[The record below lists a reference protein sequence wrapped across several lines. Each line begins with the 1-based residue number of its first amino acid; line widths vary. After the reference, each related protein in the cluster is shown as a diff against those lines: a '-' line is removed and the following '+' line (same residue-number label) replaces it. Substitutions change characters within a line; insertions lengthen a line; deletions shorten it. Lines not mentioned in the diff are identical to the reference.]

1 MKMRSGHIAFVI
13 VLILAAFVAYA
24 VWRSQHMSGAT
35 NTLDELVS
43 IETTDPGSYAVI
55 NVKQTDFDMGVIAN
69 NTTAEARL
77 PVFNVGKAPLRL
89 GNVHSTCACTQGII
103 PFGQDTIPPGGEGY
117 ILVKANPARIPGF
130 DSHKTLIIMSN
141 DPKKPSLEVTV
152 HLKIDPEFSLT
163 PPEADFGT
171 VAKGQ
176 TPEIAFSLK
185 SLSKEPVEITDV
197 SEHTG
202 DAKEAKPEM
211 LLFSFQKQPENEWT
225 TPGQPEYRITARLAP
240 HVPPGP
246 FEQRF
251 AIHTNIKR
259 MPVMLCTAKG
269 KITAPYA
276 LDRAYP
282 KSLVLTKD
290 GVSSMPDRFAGT
302 LAITSDRPLE
312 ITDIQCGSGKL
323 SASVRTGND
332 PPKTFVDVAV
342 KPEVP
347 NGLLRDFLTF
357 TLKDGETM
365 YQERIPIRCAIY

>member
-1 MKMRSGHIAFVI
+1 MKVRSGHIAFVS
-13 VLILAAFVAYA
+13 VLLIAAFVAYA
-24 VWRSQHMSGAT
+24 VWRSQHMGGAA
-35 NTLDELVS
+35 NAIDELVS
-43 IETTDPGSYAVI
+43 IETADPSRYAVI
-55 NVKQTDFDMGVIAN
+55 NVKQTDFDMGTIAN
-69 NTTAEARL
+69 NTTSEARL
-77 PVFNVGKAPLRL
+77 PIFNLGKAPLRL
-89 GNVHSTCACTQGII
+89 SNVHSTCACTQGVI

-141 DPKKPSLEVTV
+141 DPKKPSLEITV
-152 HLKIDPEFSLT
+152 HLRIDPEFSLT
-163 PPEADFGT
+163 PPEADFGE

-185 SLSKEPVEITDV
+185 SLSEEPVEITEV
-197 SEHTG
+197 AEYTG
-202 DAKEAKPEM
+202 DAKDTKPEM
-211 LLFSFQKQPENEWT
+211 LLFSLQKQPENEWSV
-225 TPGQPEYRITARLAP
+225 PGKPEYRFTARLAP
-240 HVPPGP
+240 CFPPGP

-290 GVSSMPDRFAGT
+290 GVSAMPDRFAGT
-302 LAITSDRPLE
+302 LTITSDRPLE
-312 ITDIQCGSGKL
+312 ITGIQCDPEKL
-323 SASVRTGND
+323 SAAVRKGND
-332 PPKTFVDVAV
+332 PRTTCIDVAV
-342 KPEVP
+342 KLDVP
-347 NGLLRDFLTF
+347 NGLLRDFITF
-357 TLKDGETM
+357 TLKDGDTT